1 MFGSLKKKI
10 KDAVAKVSKAINQPS
25 EKLPEVVEPKEPA
38 EFKEE
43 QLPELQKELPEVKE
57 KEFPEPLEEK
67 KPAKPAKLPEFK
79 KEDTGSVSVEDLGR
93 SETSSRPQK
102 ALLSEDKLAE
112 EKPIPETSEDSKLQ
126 EKLEEGIE
134 EKIERLERIEEK
146 IGGKELAPQLK
157 SEIKEEKQRLEKM
170 EEEIEERGLL
180 RGLTRRIT
188 EKKLGEGEIENVM
201 EDLKRAMLENDVALE
216 AAEKICKGVKE
227 SLLDRTVRRGRAE
240 NAIKEALR
248 DAMLDVL
255 KQERISL
262 EMEIEKSR
270 KPYLILFCG
279 FNGTGKTTTI
289 AKIAK
294 RLKKYSPVLA
304 AGDTFRAAS
313 IEQLEE
319 HAKRIGV
326 RIVRHKYGSDSAAVI
341 FDAMK
346 HAEASGSR
354 VVLADTAGRSHSNV
368 NLMDELKKIARV
380 NKPDMKILVL
390 DSLTGNDIYDQ
401 SRLFDD
407 AVGIDGVILTKT
419 DVYEKGGAALS
430 ASYTIKKPVIFLG
443 TGQDY
448 GDLEEFDPEEIVN
461 RLLED

>member
-10 KDAVAKVSKAINQPS
+10 KDAVAKVSKAISQPS
-25 EKLPEVVEPKEPA
+25 EKSTEPLEPKEPV
-38 EFKEE
+38 EPIEPLVVESKEE
-43 QLPELQKELPEVKE
+43 TKELG
-57 KEFPEPLEEK
+57 
-67 KPAKPAKLPEFK
+67 K
-79 KEDTGSVSVEDLGR
+79 KEIIENKT
-93 SETSSRPQK
+93 
-102 ALLSEDKLAE
+102 E
-112 EKPIPETSEDSKLQ
+112 EKPVEEEKESKLS
-126 EKLEEGIE
+126 ERLEEEIE
-134 EKIERLERIEEK
+134 EKIERLDRLEEKIEEK
-146 IGGKELAPQLK
+146 KPEPRLK
-157 SEIKEEKQRLEKM
+157 REIEEEKQRLEKM
-170 EEEIEERGLL
+170 EEGMEEKGLL
-180 RGLTRRIT
+180 RGLTKRVT
-188 EKKLGEGEIENVM
+188 EKTLSESEIENVM
-201 EDLKRAMLENDVALE
+201 QELKTALLENDVAFE
-216 AAEKICKGVKE
+216 AAERICNSVKQ
-227 SLLDRTVRRGRAE
+227 SLINTSARRGKVDE
-240 NAIKEALR
+240 TIKNALR
-248 DAMLDVL
+248 NAMLDVL

-262 EMEIEKSR
+262 EIEIEKSR

-319 HAKRIGV
+319 HSRRLGV
-326 RIVRHKYGSDSAAVI
+326 KLVKHKYGSDSAAVI

-354 VVLADTAGRSHSNV
+354 VVLADTAGRSHSNI

-390 DSLTGNDIYDQ
+390 DALTGNDIYDQ
-401 SRLFDD
+401 SKLFND
-407 AVGIDGVILTKT
+407 AIGIDGIILTKT

-443 TGQDY
+443 IGQEY
-448 GDLEEFDPEEIVN
+448 EDLKEFDAEEIVN
-461 RLLED
+461 NLLED